1 MSMLRTL
8 LARLRALRR
17 SARADRD
24 LDDEL
29 RAYVD
34 ARAAAYERDGLA
46 PAEAKRAA
54 LIEVEGVEQVKERVR
69 EVRLGSAIEAG
80 ARDARY
86 AARVLWRSPG
96 YALVVIMTLALGIG
110 PNAAIFSVVYTVLWR
125 SLPYPDP
132 AGIVVVEADTQGLPT
147 AYTSSGALFDVRT
160 QSRLITN
167 IAQVEGRDASLEI
180 DGVMESV
187 SSARVSNELL
197 TLLGATPLALGRTL
211 VTAVDT
217 HDIVVKGVVISYELW
232 QRRLGG
238 DPQVIGRRLIVNNY
252 DVQVVGVMRPDF
264 RLVLPAANHAQE
276 RIDVW
281 LPWNPGIG
289 LLYRGLPVVGRL
301 APGASVAEAQAEL
314 TTLASSFVGSHPSAH
329 PGGLRLR
336 VRSLGEVV
344 TRNVKPALMA
354 LSAAVGFV
362 LLIACVNV
370 ANLLLARAKTRER
383 ELAVRRALG
392 ATRFR
397 LMRQLL
403 VENLLLAILGGAC
416 GLLLARLGVGVLDWL
431 RPSHLPR
438 QSEIAIDGAVMLW
451 TAGLTVV
458 SSVLFGLVP
467 ALAFTRPVR
476 GQPLH
481 ASRTGSLMLRSRR
494 LHRALVL
501 SEIALS
507 IVPLIAAG
515 LMLRTFANLLE
526 TPIGFDPAH
535 VVTARVSLNHKEF
548 TTVDRRSA
556 FYQAASAR
564 LRELPGVEA
573 ASVGGPPPFA
583 PVQSTLR
590 FWGSE
595 DGESSSSLGMHRSIM
610 PGYLGV
616 MGIPLR
622 AGRDISDDDIL
633 HRRRVT
639 VVDERLAAQLWQGD
653 AIGKRLMLQYSK
665 QPLEVVGVAGNIRAR
680 DIRDSGTLM
689 IYVPSHLYEIEQ
701 TLVVKTRAPLATIG
715 PAIKQAVEALGP
727 GRPVFDIRPMDDIVQ
742 ASINSTRFTM
752 LALSGFAIAS
762 LVLAGVG
769 LYGTLAYL
777 TSQRTQEFGV
787 RLALGASAASI
798 LRLVFR
804 EGCVLTGLGA
814 ALGLAGAVVAAR
826 VLQGLLYGVT
836 PLDGRTMASVVT
848 LVALVAFV
856 AVGWPAWRAAR
867 TDPTTALRAE

>member
-1 MSMLRTL
+1 MSILRTML
-8 LARLRALRR
+8 SRLRALRR
-17 SARADRD
+17 SGRADRD

-34 ARAAAYERDGLA
+34 ARAASYERQGLA

-69 EVRLGSAIEAG
+69 DVRLGSAVEAG

-110 PNAAIFSVVYTVLWR
+110 LNAAIFSVVYAVLWR
-125 SLPYPDP
+125 SLPYPD
-132 AGIVVVEADTQGLPT
+132 AARIVVVEADTRGLPS
-147 AYTSSGALFDVRT
+147 AYSSSGAVFDVRT
-160 QSRLITN
+160 QSRLITS

-180 DGVMESV
+180 DGVMERV
-187 SSARVSNELL
+187 TAARVTDDLL
-197 TLLGATPLALGRTL
+197 PLLGATPLTLGRTL
-211 VTAVDT
+211 VTAEDA

-232 QRRLGG
+232 QRRLEG
-238 DPQVIGRRLIVNNY
+238 DPQVIGRRLTVNNF

-264 RLVLPAANHAQE
+264 RLVLPAANHVEE

-281 LPWNPGIG
+281 LPWDPGPG
-289 LLYRGLPVVGRL
+289 LLYRGLPLVGRL
-301 APGASVAEAQAEL
+301 APGASVTEAQAEL
-314 TTLASSFVGSHPSAH
+314 TALASSFVGSHPSAY
-329 PGGLRLR
+329 PGGLRLT
-336 VRSLGEVV
+336 VRPLGEVV
-344 TRNVKPALMA
+344 TRDVKPALMA

-403 VENLLLAILGGAC
+403 VENLVVAILVGAC

-431 RPSHLPR
+431 RPVHLPR

-467 ALAFTRPVR
+467 ALAFTRHVR

-481 ASRTGSLMLRSRR
+481 ASRAGSVMLRSRR
-494 LHRALVL
+494 LHRGLVL

-535 VVTARVSLNHKEF
+535 VVTARISLNLAEF
-548 TTVDRRSA
+548 LTVDRRSA
-556 FYQAASAR
+556 FYRGAIAR
-564 LRELPGVEA
+564 VRELPGVEA
-573 ASVGGPPPFA
+573 ASVGGPPPLA

-590 FWGSE
+590 FWRSE
-595 DGESSSSLGMHRSIM
+595 DGEATSSIGMHRSIM
-610 PGYLGV
+610 PGYLAV

-622 AGRDISDDDIL
+622 VGRDVSDDDII
-633 HRRRVT
+633 HRRRVA

-653 AIGKRLMLQYSK
+653 AIGKRLAVQYSK
-665 QPLEVVGVAGNIRAR
+665 QPLEVVGVAGHIRAR

-689 IYVPSHLYEIEQ
+689 IYVPSHVYEIEQ
-701 TLVVKTRAPLATIG
+701 TLVVKTRAPLSTIG

-742 ASINSTRFTM
+742 ASINNTRFTM

-777 TSQRTQEFGV
+777 TSQRTHEFGV

-804 EGCVLTGLGA
+804 EGCLLTGLGA
-814 ALGLAGAVVAAR
+814 ALGLAGAIAAAR

-836 PLDGRTMASVVT
+836 PLDGLTMASVVT
-848 LVALVAFV
+848 LVAVVAFV
-856 AVGWPAWRAAR
+856 AVGWPAWCAAR
-867 TDPTTALRAE
+867 LDPTTALRAE

>member
-1 MSMLRTL
+1 MSIFRTV
-8 LARLRALRR
+8 LARVRALRR

-29 RAYVD
+29 RAYLD
-34 ARAAAYERDGLA
+34 ERAASYERQGLA
-46 PAEAKRAA
+46 PADAKRAA

-69 EVRLGSAIEAG
+69 DVRLGSAVEAA

-110 PNAAIFSVVYTVLWR
+110 PNAAIFSVVYAVLWR
-125 SLPYPDP
+125 SLPYPD
-132 AGIVVVEADTQGLPT
+132 AARIVVVEADTRRLAT
-147 AYTSSGALFDVRT
+147 AYSSPGAALDVRT
-160 QSRLITN
+160 QSRLIAS
-167 IAQVEGRDASLEI
+167 IAQVEGRDASLEV
-180 DGVMESV
+180 DGVMERV
-187 SSARVSNELL
+187 AAARVTDDLL
-197 TLLGATPLALGRTL
+197 PLLGATPLTLGRTL
-211 VTAVDT
+211 VSAEDA
-217 HDIVVKGVVISYELW
+217 HSFVVKGVVISHELW
-232 QRRLGG
+232 QRRLAG
-238 DPQVIGRRLIVNNY
+238 DPQVIGRRLTVNNF

-264 RLVLPAANHAQE
+264 RLVLPAANHVEE

-281 LPWNPGIG
+281 LPWDPGFG
-289 LLYRGLPVVGRL
+289 LLYRGLPLVGRL
-301 APGASVAEAQAEL
+301 APGSSVGDAQAEL
-314 TTLASSFVGSHPSAH
+314 TTLASSFVASHPSAY
-329 PGGLRLR
+329 PGGLRLT
-336 VRSLGEVV
+336 VRPLGEVV
-344 TRNVKPALMA
+344 TRDVKPALMA

-383 ELAVRRALG
+383 ELVVRRALG

-403 VENLLLAILGGAC
+403 VENLMLAILGGAC

-431 RPSHLPR
+431 RPVHLPR

-467 ALAFTRPVR
+467 ALAFTKHVR
-476 GQPLH
+476 GQPLL
-481 ASRTGSLMLRSRR
+481 ASRAGSVMLRSRR
-494 LHRALVL
+494 LHRGLVL

-507 IVPLIAAG
+507 IVPLLAAG

-535 VVTARVSLNHKEF
+535 VVTARVSLNLSEF
-548 TTVDRRSA
+548 RTVDRRSA
-556 FYQAASAR
+556 FYRDAIAR
-564 LRELPGVEA
+564 VRELPGVEA

-590 FWGSE
+590 FWRSE
-595 DGESSSSLGMHRSIM
+595 DEATSSLGMHRSVM

-622 AGRDISDDDIL
+622 AGRDISDDDII

-653 AIGKRLMLQYSK
+653 AIGKQLAIEYSK

-689 IYVPSHLYEIEQ
+689 IYVPSHVYEIEQ
-701 TLVVKTRAPLATIG
+701 TLVVKTRAPLSTIG
-715 PAIKQAVEALGP
+715 PAIKQTVEALGP

-742 ASINSTRFTM
+742 ASINNTRFTM

-814 ALGLAGAVVAAR
+814 ALGLAGAIAAAR

-836 PLDGRTMASVVT
+836 PLDGLTMASVVA
-848 LVALVAFV
+848 LVAVVAFV

-867 TDPTTALRAE
+867 IDPTTALRAE